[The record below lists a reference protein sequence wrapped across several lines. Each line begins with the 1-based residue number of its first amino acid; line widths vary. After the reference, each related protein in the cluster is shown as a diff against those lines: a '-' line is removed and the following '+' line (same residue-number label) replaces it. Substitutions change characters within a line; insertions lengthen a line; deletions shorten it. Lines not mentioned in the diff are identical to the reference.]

1 MGAGQRVRILSLY
14 ASAAVATI
22 GARAFAGNGFVTN
35 SSFETPVTTGFID
48 DSNAQINNPSNAT
61 FWGWG
66 YFFANT
72 AVDHDAGVQNN
83 TNSMVTAD
91 PDPNGGVQDGWV
103 NGAGNYL
110 YQDLGPLSANTT
122 YAVTVGVAAPG
133 GTAYG
138 GVGGGNAPTT
148 DEVDLLN
155 GTNTVSGT
163 TNNVATN
170 GTLLNGSGVIAPPAG
185 SFQDVTVSFTTPAT
199 VTGDLIV
206 QLMEDTAGAH
216 EQGIFDDVQYT
227 INGQAPAPVPQWV
240 PNGSGDWNVAT
251 NWSTGSAP
259 NAVGAE
265 ADFLGAITTA
275 HTVFSDVPV
284 TVGTIKFNNANTYVL
299 AGAGSLTLQA
309 TGTNTAQVDVE
320 GGGTDKI
327 TLPLTIAS
335 NTTFNAGSGSTLVIS
350 APMTIDSGDKLSQ
363 TGTGTVSYQS
373 TVTVQTGGTFLIANS
388 SYAHSLTLQGTA
400 STKVGSHTGSV
411 PNILQLDSLS
421 LGATSQLDV
430 TNNAM
435 IVHNGN
441 LSQIT
446 SSVAAGY
453 NSGHWNGSAG
463 IVSSAAA
470 TVAATSNP
478 NTAIGVAENVGST
491 FEGQTVSS
499 TDVLVKYTYYGDA
512 NLDGKVNAADY
523 LAIDSAFNSG
533 TLTGWQNGDFN
544 YDGKVNGDDYT
555 LIDNAFNTQGS
566 VVIAAVPAAPAEQI
580 ASAAVPE
587 PASLSVIGISAAGLL
602 LRRRRI
608 NL

>member
-1 MGAGQRVRILSLY
+1 MGAGKRVRILTLC
-14 ASAAVATI
+14 ATATI
-22 GARAFAGNGFVTN
+22 ASIQARTFAGNGFVTD
-35 SSFETPVTTGFID
+35 SSFEAPSTGGFID
-48 DSNAQINNPSNAT
+48 DGNGMINNPSNVN

-72 AVDHDAGVQNN
+72 AVDHDAGVQAN
-83 TNSMVTAD
+83 TNSQTTND
-91 PDPNGGVQDGWV
+91 PDPSGGIQNGWV

-110 YQDLGPLSANTT
+110 YQDLGPLAANTT
-122 YAVTVGVAAPG
+122 YAITIGIAAPG

-138 GVGGGNAPTT
+138 GTGSGNVAPT

-155 GTNTVSGT
+155 GTNTVTGT

-170 GTLLNGSGVIAPPAG
+170 GTLLIGSGIIAPPAG
-185 SFQDVTVSFTTPAT
+185 SFQDVTVNYTSGAT

-216 EQGIFDDVQYT
+216 EQGIFDDVQFT
-227 INGQAPAPVPQWV
+227 ANGVVAPAQWS
-240 PNGSGDWNVAT
+240 PNSSGDWNVAA
-251 NWSTGSAP
+251 NWTAGVAP
-259 NAVGAE
+259 NAAGTE
-265 ADFLGAITTA
+265 ADFLSAITTA
-275 HTVFSDVPV
+275 HTVFSDVGV

-309 TGTNTAQVDVE
+309 TGTNTALVDVE

-335 NTTFNAGSGSTLVIS
+335 NTTFNAGTGSTLVIS

-373 TVTVQTGGTFLIANS
+373 TVTVQTGGTFLVANS

-400 STKVGSHTGSV
+400 AATIGSHTGSS
-411 PNILQLDSLS
+411 PNVLQLDSIS
-421 LGATSQLDV
+421 LDPTSKLDV
-430 TNNAM
+430 ANNAM
-435 IVHNGN
+435 IIHGGS

-446 SSVAAGY
+446 NDLAAGFS
-453 NSGHWNGSAG
+453 SGHWNGSTG
-463 IVSSAAA
+463 IVSSTAA
-470 TVAATSNP
+470 TGGKSNVGV
-478 NTAIGVAENVGST
+478 GVAENVGTS

-499 TDVLVKYTYYGDA
+499 TDVLVKYTYYGDT
-512 NLDGKVNAADY
+512 NLDGKVTAADY
-523 LAIDSAFNSG
+523 TAIDNGFNM

-544 YDGKVNGDDYT
+544 YDGKINGDDYT
-555 LIDNAFNTQGS
+555 LMDNAFNTQGS
-566 VVIAAVPAAPAEQI
+566 VVIAGASAGPTEQI

-587 PASLSVIGISAAGLL
+587 PATLSLIGIGSAGLL

-608 NL
+608 NH